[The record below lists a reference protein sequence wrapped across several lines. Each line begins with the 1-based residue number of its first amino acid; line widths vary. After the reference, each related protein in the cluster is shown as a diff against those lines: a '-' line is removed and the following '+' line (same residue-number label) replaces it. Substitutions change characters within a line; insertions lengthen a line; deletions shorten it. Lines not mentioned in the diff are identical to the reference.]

1 MTITID
7 TTYGDIP
14 QAQAIRMARSVIPG
28 GEPWVIRWDY
38 PGGAT
43 ESWVSNVVASL
54 LKATGVAVALETGA
68 FMGHT
73 TAWLVQALWD
83 MGGGTLHV
91 AELDTDRAINVYGA
105 LQGGAFA
112 PKVEWTVHNR
122 DALAVINDLPD
133 GTIGLAFLDDDHTKD
148 HVAKEIEALW
158 PKMAPGGIICG
169 HDVYGVC
176 DLQSVFRQYGGYAL
190 DFPRCGP
197 AGGLGILQVR

>member
-14 QAQAIRMARSVIPG
+14 RAQAIRMAQSVL
-28 GEPWVIRWDY
+28 EPRLFDKQQDY
-38 PGGAT
+38 PGGST
-43 ESWVSNVVASL
+43 EAWISNLVAGL
-54 LKATGVAVALETGA
+54 LKATGIAVALETGA
-68 FMGHT
+68 FRGHT
-73 TAWLVQALWD
+73 TTWLVLALAE
-83 MGGGTLHV
+83 MGGGLLYV
-91 AELDTDRAINVYGA
+91 AEIDPDRAIDVSMCVSR
-105 LQGGAFA
+105 LSQ
-112 PKVEWTVHNR
+112 PSVETLVHTR
-122 DALAVINDLPD
+122 DALAVIHDLPD

>member
-14 QAQAIRMARSVIPG
+14 QAQAIRMADSVIDY
-28 GEPWVIRWDY
+28 ESSLIHEDY

-43 ESWVSNVVASL
+43 EAWISNLVASL
-54 LKATGVAVALETGA
+54 LKATGTAVALETGA

-73 TAWLVQALWD
+73 TVWLARALQD

-91 AELDTDRAINVYGA
+91 AELDTDRAVHVSGV
-105 LQGGAFA
+105 LT
-112 PKVEWTVHNR
+112 KMVLWEVDWTVHNR

-133 GTIGLAFLDDDHTKD
+133 GTIGLAFLDDDHGKD
-148 HVAKEIEALW
+148 HVAREIEAIW
-158 PKMAPGGIICG
+158 PKMAQGGIITG
-169 HDVYGVC
+169 HDMFGVC

>member
-14 QAQAIRMARSVIPG
+14 QAQALRMARSVLETGQPDTH
-28 GEPWVIRWDY
+28 WAY

-43 ESWVSNVVASL
+43 ESWISNVVAAL
-54 LKATGVAVALETGA
+54 LKATGTAVALETGA

-73 TAWLVQALWD
+73 TVWLAQALRD

-91 AELDTDRAINVYGA
+91 AELDTDRSVFVSRALGELALPNVEV
-105 LQGGAFA
+105 L
-112 PKVEWTVHNR
+112 VHNR
-122 DALAVINDLPD
+122 DALAVIHDLPD
-133 GTIGLAFLDDDHTKD
+133 GTVGLAFLDDDHTQN

-158 PKMAPGGIICG
+158 PKMAPDGIMCF
-169 HDVYGVC
+169 HDVFGVC
-176 DLQSVFRQYGGYAL
+176 DLQSVVRHYGGYAL